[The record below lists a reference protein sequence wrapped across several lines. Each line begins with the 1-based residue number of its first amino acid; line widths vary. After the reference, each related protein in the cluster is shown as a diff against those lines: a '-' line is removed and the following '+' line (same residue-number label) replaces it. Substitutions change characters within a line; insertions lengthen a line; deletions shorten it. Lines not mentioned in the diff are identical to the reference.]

1 MNIAINASRAK
12 SGGGI
17 RHIKGI
23 IKEIEPEIL
32 KENNIHIWSYK
43 NLLDKINSKKNII
56 KHQFYFQNLIY
67 YYNFFGSFVFFQLN

>member
-23 IKEIEPEIL
+23 IEEIDEEIIR
-32 KENNIHIWSYK
+32 ENNIHIWSYK
-43 NLLDKINSKKNII
+43 NLLDKIIADKNIK
-56 KHQFYFQNLIY
+56 KHTYFFQILIY
-67 YYNFFGSFVFFQLN
+67 FSNFLGVFYSSF

>member
-43 NLLDKINSKKNII
+43 NLLNKINSKK
-56 KHQFYFQNLIY
+56 K
-67 YYNFFGSFVFFQLN
+67 YNKTSILFFRI